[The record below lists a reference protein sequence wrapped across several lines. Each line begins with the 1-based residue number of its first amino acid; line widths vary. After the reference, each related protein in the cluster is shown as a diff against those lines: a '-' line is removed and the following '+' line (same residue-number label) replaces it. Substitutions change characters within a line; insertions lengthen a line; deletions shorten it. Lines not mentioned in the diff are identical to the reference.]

1 MFWISG
7 GSLII
12 IFFSIRA
19 FLNNVDR
26 RRMKKF
32 PSQFPKVYY
41 LIIQLIN
48 ILFIFAGVM
57 FFMLAIV
64 SHFNGFQIQFSSELD
79 YHMQLIP
86 NP

>member
-1 MFWISG
+1 MFWISI

-19 FLNNVDR
+19 YLNNIYR
-26 RRMKKF
+26 WQMRKF
-32 PSQFPKVYY
+32 PQHFPKFYFF
-41 LIIQLIN
+41 LIQLIN

-57 FFMLAIV
+57 FLMLAIV
-64 SHFNGFQIQFSSELD
+64 SHVKGFQIQFSSEFQ
-79 YHMQLIP
+79 YHIQLIP